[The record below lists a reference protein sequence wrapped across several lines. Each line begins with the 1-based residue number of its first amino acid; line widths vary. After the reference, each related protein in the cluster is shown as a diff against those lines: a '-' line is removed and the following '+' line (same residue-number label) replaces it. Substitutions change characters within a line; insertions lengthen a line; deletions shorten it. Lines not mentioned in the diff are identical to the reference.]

1 MENKTIS
8 YKDIRN
14 QFASFLKILV
24 EIPFNSFFDNEKIC
38 PDKFAVLFNYLEPT
52 LPIFPYITMLRTE
65 NPYVTVPF
73 FVNNPFFD
81 YKKNKDGLKIISFC
95 NWVGYYTG
103 MNTSFNEDFIVKN
116 DAIKNYRLMYK
127 YLKTLKNCVSI
138 IDDFFL
144 ELDAPKN
151 YLNPI
156 YKSISAKT
164 IKILTELMGFYGN
177 YILVKKKGVS
187 RYPVDNMIYNPI
199 NNMIYIHCTQP
210 NTQVIYNP
218 FVPVTAVGND
228 NPLLPVTADLTLARG
243 GEGTNFFENIPHTRF
258 NNIAAEIIGRE
269 IEEEFDRTLRD
280 NAHRTV
286 AECTELLRTAT

>member
-1 MENKTIS
+1 MENKTIT
-8 YKDIRN
+8 YGDIRK

-52 LPIFPYITMLRTE
+52 LPILPYITMLRTE
-65 NPYVTVPF
+65 NPDVTVPF

-81 YKKNKDGLKIISFC
+81 YKKNKDGLKIIKFNS
-95 NWVGYYTG
+95 WVGYYTE
-103 MNTSFNEDFIVKN
+103 MNTSFNADFIVKN
-116 DAIKNYRLMYK
+116 DAIKNYSLMYK
-127 YLKTLKNCVSI
+127 YLQALKNCVTI

-156 YKSISAKT
+156 YKSISVKT

-187 RYPVDNMIYNPI
+187 QYTANNRIYIYN
-199 NNMIYIHCTQP
+199 TQP
-210 NTQVIYNP
+210 DTQIIYNP
-218 FVPVTAVGND
+218 FVPVTAVGTN
-228 NPLLPVTADLTLARG
+228 NPLFPVTADLTLARG
-243 GEGTNFFENIPHTRF
+243 GEGTNLFETIRPARF
-258 NNIAAEIIGRE
+258 NNIATEIIGGE
-269 IEEEFDRTLRD
+269 IEGEFDRTLRE
-280 NAHRTV
+280 NAHRVV

>member
-1 MENKTIS
+1 MENETIT
-8 YKDIRN
+8 YEDIRK

-52 LPIFPYITMLRTE
+52 LPMFSYITMLRTK

-81 YKKNKDGLKIISFC
+81 YEKNKDGLKIISYC

-103 MNTSFNEDFIVKN
+103 STSFNEDFIVKN
-116 DAIKNYRLMYK
+116 DAIKNYSLMYK
-127 YLKTLKNCVSI
+127 YLNALKNCVSI

-144 ELDAPKN
+144 VLDAPKN

-177 YILVKKKGVS
+177 YILVKNGNIG
-187 RYPVDNMIYNPI
+187 RYPI
-199 NNMIYIHCTQP
+199 NDRIYIHGFQP

-243 GEGTNFFENIPHTRF
+243 GEGTNFFETIPHTRF
-258 NNIAAEIIGRE
+258 NNIAAEIIGRN
-269 IEEEFDRTLRD
+269 FDRTLRE
-280 NAHRTV
+280 NAHRAV
-286 AECTELLRTAT
+286 AECTELLRAVT

>member
-1 MENKTIS
+1 MENKTIT
-8 YKDIRN
+8 YENIRK
-14 QFASFLKILV
+14 QFTSFLKTLAD
-24 EIPFNSFFDNEKIC
+24 IPFNSFFDNEKIC

-65 NPYVTVPF
+65 NPDVIVPF
-73 FVNNPFFD
+73 FMNNPFID
-81 YKKNKDGLKIISFC
+81 YKKNKDGLKIISFS

-103 MNTSFNEDFIVKN
+103 DTSFSKDFIVDHN
-116 DAIKNYRLMYK
+116 AIKNYSLMYK
-127 YLKTLKNCVSI
+127 YLQALKNCVTI

-156 YKSISAKT
+156 YKSISVKT

-187 RYPVDNMIYNPI
+187 RYLANDRIYIQSTQPDTQIIYNFDG
-199 NNMIYIHCTQP
+199 NNPH
-210 NTQVIYNP
+210 
-218 FVPVTAVGND
+218 F
-228 NPLLPVTADLTLARG
+228 PVTADLTLARG
-243 GEGTNFFENIPHTRF
+243 GEGTNLFETIRPTRF
-258 NNIAAEIIGRE
+258 NNIAAEIIGGE
-269 IEEEFDRTLRD
+269 IEGEFDRTLRE
-280 NAHRTV
+280 NAHRVV

>member
-1 MENKTIS
+1 MENKTIT
-8 YKDIRN
+8 YGDIRK

-24 EIPFNSFFDNEKIC
+24 DVPFNSFFDNEKIC

-73 FVNNPFFD
+73 FMNNPFFD
-81 YKKNKDGLKIISFC
+81 YEKNKDGLKIISFC

-103 MNTSFNEDFIVKN
+103 STSFNEDFIVKN
-116 DAIKNYRLMYK
+116 DTIKNYSLMYK
-127 YLKTLKNCVSI
+127 YLNALKNCVSI

-144 ELDAPKN
+144 MLDAPKN

-156 YKSISAKT
+156 YKSISVKT

-187 RYPVDNMIYNPI
+187 RYLANDRL
-199 NNMIYIHCTQP
+199 YIRDTQP
-210 NTQVIYNP
+210 NTPVIYNP
-218 FVPVTAVGND
+218 FIPVTAVGTD
-228 NPLLPVTADLTLARG
+228 NPLFPVTADLTLARG
-243 GEGTNFFENIPHTRF
+243 GEGTNFFETIPHTRF
-258 NNIAAEIIGRE
+258 NNIAAEIISGD
-269 IEEEFDRTLRD
+269 IEGEFDRTLRE
-280 NAHRTV
+280 NAHRVV
-286 AECTELLRTAT
+286 AECTELLRAAT

>member
-1 MENKTIS
+1 MENKTIA
-8 YKDIRN
+8 YGDIRK
-14 QFASFLKILV
+14 QFASFLKILAD
-24 EIPFNSFFDNEKIC
+24 IPFNSFFDNEKIC

-52 LPIFPYITMLRTE
+52 LPILPYITILRTE

-73 FVNNPFFD
+73 FMNNPFFD
-81 YKKNKDGLKIISFC
+81 YEKNKDGLKIIKFNS
-95 NWVGYYTG
+95 WIGYYIG
-103 MNTSFNEDFIVKN
+103 MNTSFNADFVVKN

-127 YLKTLKNCVSI
+127 YLKALKNCVSI

-156 YKSISAKT
+156 YKSISVKT

-187 RYPVDNMIYNPI
+187 RYPVD
-199 NNMIYIHCTQP
+199 NMIYIHCTQP

-228 NPLLPVTADLTLARG
+228 NPLLPVTADLAPIRG
-243 GEGTNFFENIPHTRF
+243 GEGTNFFETIPHTRF
-258 NNIAAEIIGRE
+258 NNIAAEIIGEE
-269 IEEEFDRTLRD
+269 IEGEFDRTLRD
-280 NAHRTV
+280 NAHRTI

>member
-1 MENKTIS
+1 MENKTIA
-8 YKDIRN
+8 YRDIRK

-24 EIPFNSFFDNEKIC
+24 DVPFNSFFDNEKIC

-73 FVNNPFFD
+73 FMNNPFFD
-81 YKKNKDGLKIISFC
+81 YEKNKDGLKIISFC

-103 MNTSFNEDFIVKN
+103 STSFNEDFIVKN
-116 DAIKNYRLMYK
+116 DTIKNYSLMYK
-127 YLKTLKNCVSI
+127 YLKALKNCVSI
-138 IDDFFL
+138 IEDFFL
-144 ELDAPKN
+144 MLDAPKN

-156 YKSISAKT
+156 YKSISVKT

-187 RYPVDNMIYNPI
+187 RYLSNDRL
-199 NNMIYIHCTQP
+199 YIRDTQP
-210 NTQVIYNP
+210 NTPVIYNP
-218 FVPVTAVGND
+218 FIPVTAVGTD
-228 NPLLPVTADLTLARG
+228 NPLFPVTADLTLARG
-243 GEGTNFFENIPHTRF
+243 GEGTNFFETIPHTRF
-258 NNIAAEIIGRE
+258 NNIAAEIISGD
-269 IEEEFDRTLRD
+269 IEGEFDRTLRE